1 MKTNKDFKMSKEH
14 KTILALME
22 KPERRHELKTLFIE
36 AQVAYTKAK
45 QAKFKEN
52 VGKGEEL

>member
-1 MKTNKDFKMSKEH
+1 MKTNKDFRMTKEH
-14 KTILALME
+14 KTILALTDN
-22 KPERRHELKTLFIE
+22 PARRHELKQLFIE
-36 AQVAYTKAK
+36 AQVAYIKAK